1 MQQVIKQLRRASAG
15 LAADNRA
22 AAFVNRARVLLV
34 RDSEAGYN
42 EYKAD
47 FFINLGDDDA
57 ADVAKRIASRILKG
71 WNRLSITR
79 VAVIPSGSDVSRIV
93 DLDDPRHV
101 GFSAE
106 FTCREKPWMLEEAA

>member
-1 MQQVIKQLRRASAG
+1 MEQIIKQLRRASAG

-34 RDSEAGYN
+34 RDTEDGR
-42 EYKAD
+42 EYPAD
-47 FFINLGDDDA
+47 YFINLGNDDA
-57 ADVAKRIASRILKG
+57 ADVAKRIASRILAG

-93 DLDDPRHV
+93 DLDDPRDV

-106 FTCREKPWMLEEAA
+106 FTCRERMCA